1 MLKSIMTLWL
11 AIGFMPILFVSAAGA
26 MTLDFSC
33 ISNNDATNCAT
44 GEAQKPITVEE
55 ADFARGHAAISR
67 DGDYISLVADDR
79 LIVVKTT
86 TGKRVAVMG
95 TPVAGR

>member
-44 GEAQKPITVEE
+44 GEAQLQALHEDLKLNP
-55 ADFARGHAAISR
+55 
-67 DGDYISLVADDR
+67 LVKMV
-79 LIVVKTT
+79 L
-86 TGKRVAVMG
+86 
-95 TPVAGR
+95 